1 MKKSPELQ
9 VKRNNKVIHT
19 IRNAYLVR
27 FVDPEK
33 HYPVSYTITHKG
45 KKIYGPDK
53 LQGKDLT
60 QNQIVQLFIQELL

>member
-9 VKRNNKVIHT
+9 VKENDKVIHI
-19 IRNAYLVR
+19 IRNAYLTR

-33 HYPVSYTITHKG
+33 YYPVSYTITHKG
-45 KKIYGPDK
+45 KKVYGPNT

-60 QNQIVQLFIQELL
+60 QNQIDFY